1 MNDYLD
7 PDHWCNGGECETY
20 HPDAQ
25 LTELNKHDMN
35 LNNEDLEKWLETR
48 EQRIL
53 SLTKQIQ
60 GLNNQL
66 TTAYELATEAYQAS
80 VDSKQLPEEWFFR
93 FEDLREQL

>member
-1 MNDYLD
+1 M
-7 PDHWCNGGECETY
+7 T
-20 HPDAQ
+20 
-25 LTELNKHDMN
+25 
-35 LNNEDLEKWLETR
+35 NEELEKLLETR

-53 SLTKQIQ
+53 KLAGQIK

-66 TTAYELATEAYQAS
+66 TVAYELATEAYTAS